1 MRSVSEVTKSK
12 FSLIP
17 AEPGVYLY
25 YDQNETIIY
34 VGKARI
40 LRNRVRSYFR
50 ENHPDPKT
58 QALVS
63 KIRSMDWI
71 ITDSE
76 VEALLLE
83 NNFIKEHS
91 PRYNILLKDDK
102 TFPYICI
109 SSDRFPRVFITR
121 NVVQNGSRYF
131 GPYTD
136 GRHAKNLVRTIHKIF
151 PIRTCRHNLTRES
164 VEAGKWEPCL
174 QYHLHNCDAPCV
186 GYASEQ
192 EYNLVVTEVIRFLNG
207 QTQGMTDRLIAQ
219 MTEAAEKQEYE
230 KAAVLR
236 DRIKLVTK
244 HTQTQS
250 IVQTDFENR
259 DVLALALSDHDA
271 IVVIFRVREGHV
283 IGRERFHLKQVSNK
297 DSSDILQEF
306 IRSYYHKTTFYPK
319 EILVDLQE
327 NVELFE
333 EYLKT
338 LSGHSV
344 KFFHPERG
352 KKAKLLTL
360 AQKNADMYLKDVLLQ
375 KMKLSIQPA
384 KKVDALQ
391 QALQLPAP
399 PIRIEGFDISHF
411 QGKNTVASMV
421 CFDNGQSKR
430 SQYRRFKITSVDK
443 PDDFQSMREVITRRY
458 TRTLKENTALPDLVL
473 IDGGKG
479 QLNIAKEVLD
489 SLGLKNIPVIGLA
502 KRLEEVFVP
511 GYSKA
516 QNIPKTSPALLLLR
530 EIRDESHRF
539 AITFNRELRSK
550 DMVKSALDDI
560 PGIGEKRRTAL
571 LTEFDSIAEI
581 AAQSVETLSEKAG
594 ISKALSERIIEYL
607 KENTHT

>member
-63 KIRSMDWI
+63 KIRSVDWI

-83 NNFIKEHS
+83 NNLIKEHA

-121 NVVQNGSRYF
+121 NVVQNGGRYF

-151 PIRTCRHNLTRES
+151 PIRTCRHNLTQES

-192 EYNLVVTEVIRFLNG
+192 EYNLVVSEVIRFLNG
-207 QTQGMTDRLIAQ
+207 QTQGMTDRLLAQ
-219 MTEAAEKQEYE
+219 MKTAAGKQEYE

-327 NVELFE
+327 NVALFE

-338 LSGHSV
+338 LSGRSV

-411 QGKNTVASMV
+411 QGQNTVASMV

-458 TRTLKENTALPDLVL
+458 TRSLKENTALPDLVL

-550 DMVKSALDDI
+550 DMVKSALDEI

-571 LTEFDSIAEI
+571 LTTFDSIAQI
-581 AAQSVETLSEKAG
+581 AAQSAETLSEKAG
-594 ISKALSERIIEYL
+594 IPKALAQRIIEYL
-607 KENTHT
+607 KESSNT